1 VLKGFREFI
10 AHGSVIDLAVGLVI
24 GAAFTSLVNA
34 FVVNLINPLLGVFGT
49 KSLNAY
55 VWCIKAPDGG
65 GTCLVDP
72 KTGAITGLGV
82 GWGAMLSAI
91 ITFLLTALVVYLVFV
106 VPMNKYRERT
116 AKEEAAEPE
125 AEDIVLLR
133 EIRDSLKANTAGQ

>member
-1 VLKGFREFI
+1 MPGPRTGWSPHG
-10 AHGSVIDLAVGLVI
+10 AHRATNSARAQGHGESCAD
-24 GAAFTSLVNA
+24 
-34 FVVNLINPLLGVFGT
+34 
-49 KSLNAY
+49 Y
-55 VWCIKAPDGG
+55 GG

-116 AKEEAAEPE
+116 AVEEAAEPDPE
-125 AEDIVLLR
+125 EVVLLR
-133 EIRDSLKANTAGQ
+133 EIRDSLKANNA